1 MAPSFLFL
9 RDFDNPGIWAKFLH
23 FADKNY
29 SASGIANVKK
39 DMTTKNNILRDFYPE

>member
-9 RDFDNPGIWAKFLH
+9 RDFDSPGIRAKFLH

-39 DMTTKNNILRDFYPE
+39 DITTKNIKLRNFYPE